1 MPFKYIIKWR
11 KTHPEKVSVEAFHRY
26 PHIEEEKHKPA
37 FTIGKAEGGGILAIR
52 HLLEK
57 AAQKNPIKKHGNTLH
72 ILLTENDP
80 AAYETAYRIGLAAAL
95 IDKAQTQQEIEKGT
109 RYILNTTPEEIWFWT
124 SKLLDDEINTKAL
137 EALAILSGAIQNNH
151 ESTTAQ
157 QTKPTKIEPQ
167 QIGTFWPTV
176 RQRMKEKAIQLYIK
190 DHPETQIIPET
201 RILRKEGYLD
211 TAKTLALKEIY
222 QERKTAEKHNR

>member
-11 KTHPEKVSVEAFHRY
+11 KAHPEKVSVEAFHRY
-26 PHIEEEKHKPA
+26 PHTEEEKHTPA
-37 FTIGKAEGGGILAIR
+37 FIIGKAEGGGILAIR

-57 AAQKNPIKKHGNTLH
+57 AAQKNPTKKHGNTLH

-80 AAYETAYRIGLAAAL
+80 AAYETAYRIGLAAAI

-124 SKLLDDEINTKAL
+124 SKLLDDEISTKAL
-137 EALAILSGAIQNNH
+137 DALAILSGATQNNH
-151 ESTTAQ
+151 ITSATKQTT
-157 QTKPTKIEPQ
+157 PKIPQ
-167 QIGTFWPTV
+167 PPKGTFWPTI

-201 RILRKEGYLD
+201 KILRKEGYLQ
-211 TAKTLALKEIY
+211 TAKTLALREVY
-222 QERKTAEKHNR
+222 HERKTAEKHNH